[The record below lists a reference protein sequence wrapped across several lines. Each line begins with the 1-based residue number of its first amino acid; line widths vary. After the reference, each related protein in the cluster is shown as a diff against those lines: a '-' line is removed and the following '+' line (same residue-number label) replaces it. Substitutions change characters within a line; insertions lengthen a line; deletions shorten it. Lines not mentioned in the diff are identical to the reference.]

1 MNTQPSSATLV
12 YKILGDAE
20 WQVAVRT
27 GQYTGSADDAR
38 DGYIHLSAADQVAAT
53 AAKYFAGRTDL
64 VLVAIDSSR
73 LGDRL
78 KWEPARDGALFP
90 HLYGPL
96 DPAAAVD
103 VRPMPLGPDGL
114 PTLPEGVAP

>member
-1 MNTQPSSATLV
+1 MTSPQSSSSLV
-12 YKILGDAE
+12 YKILGEAE
-20 WQVAVRT
+20 WQLAVRT

-64 VLVAIDSSR
+64 VLVAIDSAR

-78 KWEPARDGALFP
+78 KWEPARGGALFP

-96 DPAAAVD
+96 DPAAAVA
-103 VRPMPLGPDGL
+103 VRPMPLGPDGM
-114 PTLPEGVAP
+114 PALPEGMTP